1 MTRYSL
7 ATIKLKGKPE
17 AAIVVGGKIW
27 PLAAAAKS
35 AGVRAMPGDLMAVFA
50 GWNGNRA
57 KLKTIA
63 AACAAGKG
71 SKNALP
77 AARTHFLAPLLY
89 PNKVVGVGANYAN
102 HVARAV
108 VILEKMGIQRGT
120 GGHNRPTFFLKPA
133 STAVVGPGAT
143 VKVPTGCKQ
152 FDYEIELTLVMG
164 ARARNISEADAMS
177 AVAAYT
183 VGLDMSA
190 RDLHFIPQSLF
201 KFDAFAGKAH
211 DTNAPVGPTLV
222 PAEFVKDP
230 QSLRMTLDVNGERR
244 QDGTTADMVHKL
256 PRIVSELSKIV
267 TLEPGDMVMT
277 GTPEGTGFESGRF
290 LSVGDRITAGIE
302 GLDMLEVKIVR

>member
-1 MTRYSL
+1 MTAYSL
-7 ATIKLKGKPE
+7 ATIQLKGRPE
-17 AAIVVGGKIW
+17 AAICVGDKVW

-35 AGVRAMPGDLMAVFA
+35 AGAGPMSSDLMSVFA
-50 GWNGNRA
+50 NWKGNRA
-57 KLKTIA
+57 KLKKIA
-63 AACAAGKG
+63 AACTAGKG
-71 SKNALP
+71 AKNAIG
-77 AARTHFLAPLLY
+77 AARVKFLAPLLY
-89 PNKVVGVGANYAN
+89 PRKVIGVGANYAN

-133 STAVVGPGAT
+133 TTAVVGPGAT

-152 FDYEIELTLVMG
+152 FDYEIELTAVIG

-211 DTNAPVGPTLV
+211 DTNAPIGPTLV
-222 PAEFVKDP
+222 PAEFVNNP
-230 QSLRMTLDVNGERR
+230 QALRMTLDVNGERR

-267 TLEPGDMVMT
+267 TLEPGDLVMT

-290 LSVGDRITAGIE
+290 LSVGDRISAAIE
-302 GLDMLEVKIVR
+302 GLATLEVEIMR